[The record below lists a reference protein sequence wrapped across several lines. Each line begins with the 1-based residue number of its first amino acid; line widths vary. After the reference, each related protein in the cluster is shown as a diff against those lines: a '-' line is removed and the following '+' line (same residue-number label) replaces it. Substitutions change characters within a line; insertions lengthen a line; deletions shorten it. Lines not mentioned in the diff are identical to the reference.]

1 MTDNRNYKEVVQFA
15 SKNRGEGVLIE
26 PRAYFDFLNY
36 VDASVDLNVQVWNTD
51 PGAFTNGEQFPVRLT
66 HFVVSPNFKVATFG
80 TKDNVAQY
88 VYPDA
93 LHSVKLRIERY
104 DEFYMNEFLINA
116 PAWHNVN
123 IAPPVAVGNALVT
136 RTLKHAIVLSA
147 RDSFRV
153 ECERVPFG
161 DAVGVS
167 ASNAEPPVTV
177 TGSVAV
183 TFTFTG
189 VGMRSGRVYT
199 WGDTLNFYADG
210 PSIQSFD
217 PAQLQNVGG
226 EPVAITQMSFQ
237 VGPGDPILNGDVT
250 VPPADAPAMFDT
262 RLFRVGIRQ
271 QGNGTQAD
279 FQHGPTYPTEIRRMP
294 LSLWG
299 TDVGQSVVHQF
310 PGDGLLL
317 DPGQTVRVQ
326 GTRLAAIGADED
338 EREAFAAGLH
348 YPEVVSIGLLGYL
361 MVK

>member
-1 MTDNRNYKEVVQFA
+1 MTDNRNYKEIVQFA

-36 VDASVDLNVQVWNTD
+36 VDASSNLNTQVWNTD
-51 PGAFTNGEQFPVRLT
+51 PGSFTNGEQFPVRLT
-66 HFVVSPNFKVATFG
+66 HFVVSPNFKVAQVQSET
-80 TKDNVAQY
+80 VVRY

-93 LHSVKLRIERY
+93 LQSVKLRIERY

-147 RDSFRV
+147 RDSLRV
-153 ECERVPFG
+153 EVERVPFG
-161 DAVGVS
+161 ATVAITPAGG
-167 ASNAEPPVTV
+167 EPSVV
-177 TGSVAV
+177 TGTLSV
-183 TFTFTG
+183 TFTYTG

-199 WGDTLNFYADG
+199 WGDTVSFYTDG
-210 PSIQSFD
+210 PSIESFD

-237 VGPGDPILNGDVT
+237 VGPGENVIDGDT
-250 VPPADAPAMFDT
+250 TFGPASAPAMFDT
-262 RLFRVGIRQ
+262 RLFRVAIKQ
-271 QGNGTQAD
+271 IGNGTQAD
-279 FQHGPTYPTEIRRMP
+279 FQHGPTYPTEIKRMP

-326 GTRLAAIGADED
+326 GTRLAAIGVDEEARD
-338 EREAFAAGLH
+338 AFAGGLH

>member
-36 VDASVDLNVQVWNTD
+36 VDASNDLATQVWNTD
-51 PGAFTNGEQFPVRLT
+51 PGSFTNGEQFPVRLT
-66 HFVVSPNFKVATFG
+66 HFIVSPNFKVATFG
-80 TKDNVAQY
+80 TDIVAQY
-88 VYPDA
+88 VYLDA
-93 LHSVKLRIERY
+93 LQSVKLRIERY
-104 DEFYMNEFLINA
+104 DEYYMNEFLINA

-123 IAPPVAVGNALVT
+123 IAPPVGVGNALVT
-136 RTLKHAIVLSA
+136 RTLPHAVVLSA

-161 DAVGVS
+161 AIVGVS
-167 ASNAEPPVTV
+167 ASDAEPLDTV

-199 WGDTLNFYADG
+199 WGDTLNFYPDG

-226 EPVAITQMSFQ
+226 EPVAVTQMSFQ
-237 VGPGDPILNGDVT
+237 VGPGEPVSLPDQDLIG
-250 VPPADAPAMFDT
+250 PASAPAMFDT
-262 RLFRVGIRQ
+262 RLFRVGIKQ

-326 GTRLAAIGADED
+326 GTRLAAIGADQD
-338 EREAFAAGLH
+338 ARNAFAAGLH